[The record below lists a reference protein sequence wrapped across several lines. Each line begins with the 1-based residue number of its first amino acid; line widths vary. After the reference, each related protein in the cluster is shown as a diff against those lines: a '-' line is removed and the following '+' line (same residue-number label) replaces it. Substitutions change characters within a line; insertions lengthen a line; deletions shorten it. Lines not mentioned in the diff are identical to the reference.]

1 LTRKK
6 GDKAANAR
14 PGNKNSAKG
23 PRLGR
28 KDKPVT
34 NDVAAPALPQP
45 RAGAKLGRS
54 PHRARGKTGGK
65 DFEPGTNSHDGTVFR
80 GTKDQL
86 PRGNG
91 TLMLRI
97 GYHDF
102 RDKIYDS
109 IERLV
114 GTPMGALL
122 FMREFIDRTEGRSV
136 KKIEKTTSR
145 ESNFYLM
152 TRDNQKQPMFPDRQA
167 VGAGNTPTATSAEDE
182 LILGVVRVGEDERA

>member
-1 LTRKK
+1 VI
-6 GDKAANAR
+6 AARWPARIASNAR
-14 PGNKNSAKG
+14 PGNKNAAKG

-28 KDKPVT
+28 HDKPVT
-34 NDVAAPALPQP
+34 KNVAAPALPQP
-45 RAGAKLGRS
+45 RPGAKLV
-54 PHRARGKTGGK
+54 RGPRRTRCKTGGK
-65 DFEPGTNSHDGTVFR
+65 DFGPGTNSHDGTVFR
-80 GTKDQL
+80 RTKDQL

-122 FMREFIDRTEGRSV
+122 FMREFIDRTEGRPV
-136 KKIEKTTSR
+136 KKVEKTTR
-145 ESNFYLM
+145 HQSNFYLM
-152 TRDNQKQPMFPDRQA
+152 THDGQKQPLLSERQA
-167 VGAGNTPTATSAEDE
+167 VGAGSTPPAATSAEDE
-182 LILGVVRVGEDERA
+182 LILGVVRV